1 MRLKKAGPS
10 SIISDWTQ
18 KARRRNGR
26 ADAGLC
32 GPGTQL
38 YVYLLAAWDRV
49 LQPEKDELHV
59 LIRTREGTRR
69 LLLCA
74 AANSA
79 RAHITQEVKPNP
91 DEPPMFCML
100 LRKLLGGSRVEDVR
114 QVDGDRIL
122 EIVFSCTDELGDRT
136 ERVLCCEM
144 MGRHSNLILRGADG
158 RIADAIRH
166 VGADVSRVRGG
177 PARHRIP
184 APAFSGQARP
194 GAGRRSRA
202 AGLYVYLLSRLDK
215 ALADG
220 PERVERRQRP
230 GARLP
235 PDRSA
240 LPHDGRRRARRAGG
254 APARAAGRA
263 TLFRPAGAA
272 AQRGRRTLRRF
283 PLPAAPSPP
292 EWQREVPEGPSA
304 ALDAF
309 YRLRD
314 RRERMAQKSAS
325 LARSLKT
332 HIERCEKRL
341 AIHEETLAA
350 SGRIEEARICGELL
364 TAHLHQ
370 IKKGEPSVTLEDYY
384 SGKARTIALDT
395 RLTPA
400 QNAQKYYRQYQKLR
414 QAQLHAAG
422 QAEQARRSL
431 RCWKRSWTTCANAR
445 DRRSWTKSAPCWR
458 PAAICAPR
466 TARGKA
472 PPCRPV
478 PTMRF
483 VSADGYEILVGRN
496 SAQNDR
502 LTATAPPD
510 ALWLHAKDMAGS
522 HVRRAEGRGHPGGD
536 GCARPRCWPPGSAG
550 AIAPRRC
557 PWIIRAAARQ
567 KAGRR
572 AGRLRPLH
580 PSAHAVRHARRA
592 RGARAVPGRNAVS
605 ALLRR

>member
-1 MRLKKAGPS
+1 MDGLMLGFVARELKSMLPG
-10 SIISDWTQ
+10 
-18 KARRRNGR
+18 GR
-26 ADAGLC
+26 
-32 GPGTQL
+32 
-38 YVYLLAAWDRV
+38 VDRV

-166 VGADVSRVRGG
+166 VGADVSRVREV
-177 PARHRIP
+177 
-184 APAFSGQARP
+184 RP
-194 GAGRRSRA
+194 GIAYQPPPSQGKLDPAQADVPALRE
-202 AGLYVYLLSRLDK
+202 LLLRGASRLDK

-220 PERVERRQRP
+220 LNGLSAASAQEL
-230 GARLP
+230 AFRLTGQP
-235 PDRSA
+235 SPMTDAATRAALAEPLRALLDA
-240 LPHDGRRRARRAGG
+240 LPSFGPPVLLLNGDGE
-254 APARAAGRA
+254 PCDV
-263 TLFRPAGAA
+263 FPFP
-272 AQRGRRTLRRF
+272 QRHL
-283 PLPAAPSPP
+283 SP

-422 QAEQARRSL
+422 QAEQARTELAMLEAQLDDL
-431 RCWKRSWTTCANAR
+431 RKCAG
-445 DRRSWTKSAPCWR
+445 
-458 PAAICAPR
+458 PAELDEIRALLAASGHLR
-466 TARGKA
+466 ASHSRGKA
-472 PPCRPV
+472 RHAAPSQP
-478 PTMRF
+478 MRF

-502 LTATAPPD
+502 LTAAAPPD

-522 HVRRAEGRGHPGGD
+522 HVVVPKGGDIPEATLRQAALLAAWFSRGYRSAQVPVDYTRRRFVKKPGG
-536 GCARPRCWPPGSAG
+536 APAG
-550 AIAPRRC
+550 FVLYTHQRTLYVTPDER
-557 PWIIRAAARQ
+557 
-567 KAGRR
+567 
-572 AGRLRPLH
+572 
-580 PSAHAVRHARRA
+580 AVR
-592 RGARAVPGRNAVS
+592 
-605 ALLRR
+605 ALSPDGTP

>member
-1 MRLKKAGPS
+1 MDGLMLGFVARELKSMLPG
-10 SIISDWTQ
+10 
-18 KARRRNGR
+18 GR
-26 ADAGLC
+26 
-32 GPGTQL
+32 
-38 YVYLLAAWDRV
+38 VDRV

-166 VGADVSRVRGG
+166 VGADVSRVREV
-177 PARHRIP
+177 
-184 APAFSGQARP
+184 RP
-194 GAGRRSRA
+194 GIAYQPPPSQGKLNPFSPSASAQELAFRLTGQPSPMTDA
-202 AGLYVYLLSRLDK
+202 A
-215 ALADG
+215 
-220 PERVERRQRP
+220 
-230 GARLP
+230 
-235 PDRSA
+235 
-240 LPHDGRRRARRAGG
+240 
-254 APARAAGRA
+254 ARAALAEPLRA
-263 TLFRPAGAA
+263 LLDALPSFGPPVLLLNGDGEPCDVFPFP
-272 AQRGRRTLRRF
+272 QRHL
-283 PLPAAPSPP
+283 SP

-422 QAEQARRSL
+422 QAEQARTELAMLEAQLDDL
-431 RCWKRSWTTCANAR
+431 RKCAG
-445 DRRSWTKSAPCWR
+445 
-458 PAAICAPR
+458 PAELDEIRALLAASGHLR
-466 TARGKA
+466 ASHSRGKA
-472 PPCRPV
+472 RHAAPSQP
-478 PTMRF
+478 MRF

-502 LTATAPPD
+502 LTAAAPPD

-522 HVRRAEGRGHPGGD
+522 HVVVPKGGDIPEATLRQAALLAAWFSRGYRSAQVPVDYTRRRFVKKPGG
-536 GCARPRCWPPGSAG
+536 APAG
-550 AIAPRRC
+550 FVLYTHQRTLYVTPDER
-557 PWIIRAAARQ
+557 
-567 KAGRR
+567 
-572 AGRLRPLH
+572 
-580 PSAHAVRHARRA
+580 AVR
-592 RGARAVPGRNAVS
+592 
-605 ALLRR
+605 ALSPDGTP